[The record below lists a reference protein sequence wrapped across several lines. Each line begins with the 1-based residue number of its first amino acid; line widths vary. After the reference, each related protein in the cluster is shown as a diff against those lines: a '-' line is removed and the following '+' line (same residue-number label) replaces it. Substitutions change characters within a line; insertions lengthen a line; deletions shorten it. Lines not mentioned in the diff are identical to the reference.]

1 MVIAERALRQG
12 MSYRWPRLDHAPV
25 DLPTIDGVP
34 NWFWV
39 TDSGREMERGLRPQ
53 AGIWNPR
60 RVPRGEHTQI
70 PLIIC
75 TTSPHKSGTGE
86 TPWADIMRPDEGYV
100 VYYGDNK
107 NPAVREATSVRGNR
121 TMLEAMRLQH
131 SSLPGERM
139 LAPPILVVTAHGPAG
154 PGKGYRR
161 VEGLGIVTRAEV
173 ISQRHTGQSL
183 AFQNLRF
190 ELAIIDLRDDADEI
204 PMSWLNLRRD
214 PESSLA
220 AQYEAAPS
228 VWKRFI
234 KEGVAIVD
242 KLRRNVLR
250 SMVQP
255 TGSQLPARGSVL
267 EDLLIRTISY
277 YDFTKHEFEYAAARI
292 VERVLDDQG
301 VNYRTGWITP
311 RSGDG
316 GYDFVGRIDFD
327 PAGGFPSSRQVVLGQ
342 AKCERS
348 PTSGKDLA
356 RLAAR
361 LRRGWHGAYVT
372 TANFTPRVQQEI
384 ISDKYPLLM
393 VPGLRVASIV
403 KDELDLTG
411 KTLHDYL
418 MSLPERFETSGIGL
432 SDVETVLLR

>member
-1 MVIAERALRQG
+1 MTVGDRVLRQG
-12 MSYRWPRLDHAPV
+12 MSYRWPRLDHALV
-25 DLPTIDGVP
+25 DLPVIDGVP

-39 TDSGREMERGLRPQ
+39 TDSASDGDRGLRPQ

-60 RVPRGEHTQI
+60 LVPRSGQTQI

-75 TTSPHKSGTGE
+75 TTSPHKGGTAE

-100 VYYGDNK
+100 IYYGDNK
-107 NPAVREATSVRGNR
+107 NPSIRDATSVRGNR
-121 TMLEAMRLQH
+121 IMLEAMRLQH
-131 SSLPGERM
+131 SSLSAERM
-139 LAPPILVVTAHGPAG
+139 LAPPILVVTAHGPTG
-154 PGKGYRR
+154 QGKGYRR
-161 VEGLGIVTRAEV
+161 VEGLGVVVRAEV
-173 ISQRHTGQSL
+173 ISQRHTGQPL

-190 ELAIIDLRDDADEI
+190 ELAILDLKDDADEI

-220 AQYEAAPS
+220 SQHEAAPS
-228 VWKRFI
+228 VWKRFVD
-234 KEGVAIVD
+234 EGVAIVD
-242 KLRRNVLR
+242 RLRRNVLK

-255 TGSQLPARGSVL
+255 TGSQLPMSGSVL
-267 EDLLIRTISY
+267 EDILLRTISY

-292 VERVLDDQG
+292 VERIFDDQG

-348 PTSGKDLA
+348 PTSGRDLA

-372 TANFTPRVQQEI
+372 TAHFTPSVQQEVVA
-384 ISDKYPLLM
+384 DKYPLLM

-411 KTLHDYL
+411 KTLDDYL
-418 MSLPERFETSGIGL
+418 PSLPERFATSGIGL
-432 SDVETVLLR
+432 SDVEGVLLR